1 MITRAR
7 EVFDKFDWESS
18 GTLAKEDLIP
28 ALTDTGKHTDQAFVD
43 KILTHLGVSDG
54 TLTIRFA
61 EFIKLVEA
69 CTEAESQNGGRSE
82 EEKAAFASSFQWLGG
97 DPDNP
102 ESTISKD
109 TIRKVL
115 QDFEL
120 NDDVDTVLGSHGPA
134 GSPTAGTRFLKESLS
149 LEDLQNAFDEH

>member
-1 MITRAR
+1 MILLN
-7 EVFDKFDWESS
+7 FSLHS
-18 GTLAKEDLIP
+18 QDLIA
-28 ALTDTGKHTDQAFVD
+28 ALTDAGKHTDLAFVD
-43 KILTHLGVSDG
+43 KVLTHLGVSDG
-54 TLTIRFA
+54 TPTIRFA
-61 EFIKLVEA
+61 EFVKLVEA
-69 CTEAESQNGGRSE
+69 CTEAESQSGGTSE

-120 NDDVDTVLGSHGPA
+120 NDDVDTVLGSQGPA
-134 GSPTAGTRFLKESLS
+134 GSPTAGMRVLKDALS
-149 LEDLQNAFDEH
+149 LEDLQKAFEEH